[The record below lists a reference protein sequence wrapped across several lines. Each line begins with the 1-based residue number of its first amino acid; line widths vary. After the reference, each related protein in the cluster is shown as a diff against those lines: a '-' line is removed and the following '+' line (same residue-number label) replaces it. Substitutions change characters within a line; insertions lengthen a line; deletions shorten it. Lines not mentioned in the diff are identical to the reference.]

1 MLSDVYT
8 TYLGKHQIYQ
18 VEATQKKNSR
28 RTLVSREGEPLAASC
43 AAPSTELDSMLR
55 GSEWP
60 LGLLTCL
67 S

>member
-8 TYLGKHQIYQ
+8 AYLGKHQIYQ

-28 RTLVSREGEPLAASC
+28 RTLVSREGVPLAASC

-55 GSEWP
+55 GF
-60 LGLLTCL
+60 
-67 S
+67 